1 MSDLVELY
9 CSIDDFWKFFKNEW
23 DKHLI
28 DRTWPHGPDPELST
42 PEMMTIIVLFHQS
55 NFRNFKHF
63 YCDYVFKF
71 LRKEFPKL
79 ISYSRFVYLTKN
91 LFVPLFAFV
100 LYNRGK
106 VTGIAFVDSTKI
118 QICHNKRIP
127 RNKVFA
133 GWAKRGRTTAGWF
146 YGFKLHLIIN
156 EVGEILAFQFTAG
169 NEADISVLDQLSQGI
184 IGKLFGDKGYISAEI
199 AMQLFK
205 RGLRLFTT
213 IRNKMKNKL
222 MSLKDKILLRKRVL
236 VETVNDQLKNISQL
250 EHTRH
255 RSVANFFINA
265 LAAIAAYMRQPKKP
279 HINLGA
285 SEVGLVMHF

>member
-1 MSDLVELY
+1 MRDLVELY
-9 CSIDDFWKFFKNEW
+9 CSIDDFWKFFKSEW

-28 DRTWPHGPDPELST
+28 DRTGPHGPDPELST

-63 YCDYVFKF
+63 YCNYVLKF

-79 ISYSRFVYLTKN
+79 LSYSRFVYLMKN
-91 LFVPLFAFV
+91 LFVSLFAFL

-106 VTGIAFVDSTKI
+106 ITGIAFIDSTKI

-133 GWAKRGRTTAGWF
+133 GWAKRGKTTAGWF

-156 EVGEILAFQFTAG
+156 EVGEILAFQFTPG
-169 NEADISVLDQLSQGI
+169 NTADIAVI
-184 IGKLFGDKGYISAEI
+184 VGKLFGDKGYISSEI
-199 AMQLFK
+199 AMRLFK

-213 IRNKMKNKL
+213 LRTKMRNKLLSM
-222 MSLKDKILLRKRVL
+222 KDKIMLRKRVL

-265 LAAIAAYMRQPKKP
+265 LAAIAAYIRQPKKP
-279 HINLGA
+279 RINLGEQEA
-285 SEVGLVMHF
+285 ALATYF